1 MIQAKRELLDAL
13 QSALAEVAAGLGDA
27 AAPAAAFESPKQAA
41 HGDLAI
47 TAAMP
52 MARALRRNPR
62 EVADALV
69 QALQAQAA
77 VRRWVQALEV
87 AGPGFINLR
96 LSAAARQAVVAE
108 VLAAGAMF
116 GRKPVSGDA
125 GQRVMVEFVS
135 ANPTGPLH
143 VGHGRNAAL
152 GDSISHLLESQG
164 AEVLREFYYNDAG
177 VQIQTLA
184 VSTQARLKGLKPGDD
199 GWPEAAYNGDYIADI
214 AADFAAGKT
223 VHADDREFTASG
235 DPDDVAGI
243 AKFAVAYLRH
253 EQDLDLRAFGVH
265 FDHFFLESS
274 LYTDGRVEDTV
285 KRLVAAGKT
294 FEEGGA
300 LWLRTTEYGDDK
312 DRVMRKSD
320 GSYTYFVPDVAYHIA
335 KFERGY
341 AKVINVQGTD
351 HHGTVARVRA
361 GLQAA
366 GVGIPPGYPDYVLYK
381 MITVMKGGQEV
392 KISKRAGSYVTL
404 RDLIDWTSRD
414 AVRFFLNSRK
424 SDTEFTF
431 DVDLALQANDENPVF
446 YVQYAHARICSV
458 LTQYG
463 GDRDFE
469 GADLSLLVSP
479 TEAALML
486 RLAEYPDMLTR
497 AAAELA
503 PHDVTFYLRDV
514 AAAFHAYYAAERF
527 LVEDA
532 ALARARLALLAA
544 TAQVLR
550 NALAVLGVSA
560 PPSMARE
567 APALQEAAL

>member
-1 MIQAKRELLDAL
+1 MIEAKRELLDAL

-41 HGDLAI
+41 HGDLAV

-52 MARALRRNPR
+52 MARALKRNPR
-62 EVADALV
+62 EIAAVLV
-69 QALQAQAA
+69 QTLQAQAA

-96 LSAAARQAVVAE
+96 LTAAARQAVVAE

-116 GRKPVSGDA
+116 GRSSVAGGA

-152 GDSISHLLESQG
+152 GDSICHLLESQG
-164 AEVLREFYYNDAG
+164 AQVLREFYYNDAG

-184 VSTQARLKGLKPGDD
+184 ISTQARLKGLKPGDD
-199 GWPEAAYNGDYIADI
+199 GWPEPAYNGDYIADI
-214 AADFAAGKT
+214 AADFAAGRT

-235 DPDDVAGI
+235 DPDDLAGI
-243 AKFAVAYLRH
+243 AKFAVAYLRR

-285 KRLVAAGKT
+285 KRLIAAGKT

-431 DVDLALQANDENPVF
+431 DVDLALKANDENPVF

-458 LTQYG
+458 LAQYG
-463 GDRDFE
+463 GERDFA
-469 GADLSLLVSP
+469 GADLSLLTSP

-527 LVEDA
+527 LVDDA
-532 ALARARLALLAA
+532 ALARARMALLAA

-560 PPSMARE
+560 PQSMARE
-567 APALQEAAL
+567 APALQEVAS